1 MLNQL
6 TIRFSLPHFLPKTM
20 NILSMIKKMC
30 PYTRADWTPK
40 LLYIL
45 GVDESGFLETNWR
58 HGTKLGQFWDSDFLA
73 ISRAEMLQKLIDI
86 DVLIDLYKTRSLLAR
101 K

>member
-1 MLNQL
+1 MTSQVVAPNNSRTFKCQ
-6 TIRFSLPHFLPKTM
+6 S
-20 NILSMIKKMC
+20 C
-30 PYTRADWTPK
+30 
-40 LLYIL
+40 

-73 ISRAEMLQKLIDI
+73 ISRAEMLQKLIDVV
-86 DVLIDLYKTRSLLAR
+86 VLIDLYKIRSLVAR